1 VNQILKQFKRF
12 LKQMIES
19 IKRLLGMKN
28 LSSYRPTRRTISWV
42 IPKKLAVGS
51 LPKIGVGD
59 ELLKANIKVVFS
71 LCSEL
76 EGTLPDDIS
85 QNFKCL
91 RLVLPDRH
99 YTTELTVEQLAQA
112 VEIVRKHLEN
122 DLPVYVH
129 CLAGIERSPT
139 VCIAYLCRYQNLK
152 LWEAVSWL
160 KQVHPRSMPST
171 SELRVIREFI
181 QQP

>member
-1 VNQILKQFKRF
+1 MKQSLKQLKRF
-12 LKQMIES
+12 LKQIIGA
-19 IKRLLGMKN
+19 IKRLLGIKHQS
-28 LSSYRPTRRTISWV
+28 LSRPARRTISWV

-51 LPKIGVGD
+51 LPQVGVGD
-59 ELLKANIKVVFS
+59 ELLKANIKIVFS

-112 VEIVRKHLEN
+112 VEIVREHLEN
-122 DLPVYVH
+122 DLPVYIH
-129 CLAGIERSPT
+129 CLAGVERSPT
-139 VCIAYLCRYQNLK
+139 VCIAYLCRYQNLQ

-160 KQVHPRSMPST
+160 KQAHPRSMPST
-171 SELRVIREFI
+171 SELRVIGEFI
-181 QQP
+181 QQS